1 MTQVEE
7 VRLTDS
13 RPRKTSVQDT
23 AMIGTTV
30 LLPMLARGI
39 LARRPKAVAVAEGL
53 QADRMA
59 GRVLQRMRA
68 KYGEGPLELR
78 LPLRRMALVL
88 SPEDVERVLAGSPE
102 PFAVASKEKRAAL
115 AHFQPHGL
123 LTSHGAERADQRRF
137 NEAVLDTPHEV
148 HRHGEQIVRVLH
160 EEAAQLL
167 QRIDEHGTL
176 AWPEFRVVWWRVV
189 RRVVLGDS
197 ARDDHRITDLLTR
210 LRMEAN
216 WGYAPRR
223 PGVYREFRERLEDY
237 LRRAEPG
244 SLAEL
249 VATTAQSD
257 MTEAADQVPQWLFA
271 FEPAGMAAFRALA
284 LLTAHPAEAAAVRA
298 ELAGQDLTRPHD
310 LPFLRSCVLES
321 VRLWPT
327 TLAILRDTTR
337 DVDWN
342 GLPLPEGTGLM
353 IPTPFVNR
361 DEERLPFADAFLP
374 AAWRDGTAQASW
386 STVPF
391 SAGPAE
397 CPGRNLVL
405 LTTSSFLAMLLRDH
419 DYEQIGGR
427 RLDRA
432 RPLPRTLSPFRLR
445 FAARRRH

>member
-7 VRLTDS
+7 VRLADS
-13 RPRKTSVQDT
+13 RPRKTSFADT
-23 AMIGTTV
+23 AVIGATV
-30 LLPMLARGI
+30 LLPTLARGI
-39 LARRPKAVAVAEGL
+39 LARRPKAVATAEGV
-53 QADRMA
+53 QADQMA
-59 GRVLQRMRA
+59 GRLLQRMRA

-102 PFAVASKEKRAAL
+102 PFAVATKEKRAAL

-123 LTSHGAERADQRRF
+123 LTSRGAQRTDQRRF
-137 NEAVLDTPHEV
+137 NEAVLDTSQNV
-148 HRHGEQIVRVLH
+148 HRHGDQIVRVLH

-167 QRIDEHGTL
+167 ERIDEHGTL

-223 PGVYREFRERLEDY
+223 PGVYREFRQRLEDY
-237 LRRAEPG
+237 LWRAEPG

-249 VATTAQSD
+249 VTSTAQSD
-257 MTEAADQVPQWLFA
+257 TTEAADQVPQWLFA

-284 LLTAHPAEAAAVRA
+284 LLATHPAEAAVVRA
-298 ELAGQDLTRPHD
+298 ELAGRDSRD

-321 VRLWPT
+321 TRLWPT
-327 TLAILRDTTR
+327 TLAILRETTR
-337 DVDWN
+337 DLDWN
-342 GLPLPEGTGLM
+342 GSSLRAGTGLL
-353 IPTPFVNR
+353 IPTAFVNR
-361 DEERLPFADAFLP
+361 DDERLPFADAFRP
-374 AAWRDGTAQASW
+374 DAWQDGTGQASW
-386 STVPF
+386 SMVPF
-391 SAGPAE
+391 SAGSAE

-419 DYEQIGGR
+419 DYEQTGGR
-427 RLDRA
+427 RLGPG

-445 FAARRRH
+445 FAAHRRQ